1 MSEMR
6 ITRIP
11 RNRDLRKKRVAAYCR
26 VSTLLEEQE
35 DSFETQVSYYT
46 AYIASHED
54 WEFAGIYSDEK
65 SGTKAENRPGF
76 QKLIRDAL
84 EEKVDLVL
92 VKSISRFSRNI
103 VDAQK
108 YAKMLH
114 GNGVEVRFEKENLY
128 TGDPSCSMIFS
139 FLCAI
144 AQDESRSISEN
155 VRWAYRERFKRG
167 EYNMGSNRILGYD
180 SEGGKLVPNEDAEI
194 VKIIFQLYLE
204 GKGCKEI
211 ADNLNFL
218 GMTGRSGEPLT
229 DKGVLYILGNEVYV
243 GDKRLQK
250 THPKNFLTKQPDKRI
265 PFESNYLVD
274 DHEGV
279 VERLVWDAVQKKLRK
294 RREDIDSGVRYH
306 DGRTHFF
313 YGKVFCGECGEPMT
327 RRTLRG
333 YKGERYKAWTCRDR
347 HKGRRGN
354 GCMSRTIRET
364 DLIAAICIQMDWE
377 QFDEGKF
384 EMEVERVVVTDEEVV
399 IAKTGIEKFTAQAV

>member
-128 TGDPSCSMIFS
+128 TGDPSCSMMFS

-211 ADNLNFL
+211 ADNLNSL

-265 PFESNYLVD
+265 PFESNYLMD

-364 DLIAAICIQMDWE
+364 DLMAAICIQMDWE
-377 QFDEGKF
+377 KFDEGKF
-384 EMEVERVVVTDEEVV
+384 EAEVERVVVCEDGVMLMRRRIPV
-399 IAKTGIEKFTAQAV
+399 TA

>member
-128 TGDPSCSMIFS
+128 TGDPSCSMMFS

-180 SEGGKLVPNEDAEI
+180 SEGGKLVPNDDAEI

-211 ADNLNFL
+211 ADNLNSL

-243 GDKRLQK
+243 GDKMLQK

-294 RREDIDSGVRYH
+294 RREDIDRGVRYH

-377 QFDEGKF
+377 KFDEGRF
-384 EMEVERVVVTDEEVV
+384 LDEVERVVVTDEEVV
-399 IAKTGIEKFTAQAV
+399 IAKTGIEKFTVQAV

>member
-128 TGDPSCSMIFS
+128 TGDPSCSMMFS

-211 ADNLNFL
+211 ADNLNSL

-279 VERLVWDAVQKKLRK
+279 VERLVWDAVQMKLRK